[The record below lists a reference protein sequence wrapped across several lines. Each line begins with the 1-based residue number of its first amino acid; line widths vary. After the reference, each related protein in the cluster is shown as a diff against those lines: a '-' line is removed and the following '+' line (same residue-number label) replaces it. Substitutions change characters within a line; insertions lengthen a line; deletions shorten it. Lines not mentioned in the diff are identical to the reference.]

1 MVIALKKKKTHK
13 KFNKKAR
20 LIFIYSSLFL
30 VYILL
35 IGRLGYIMIEKGSTY
50 KAMAIKQRTDAIP
63 LTPKRG
69 NILDRNGQVLAFSAD
84 VYRVDADP
92 SILLAA
98 INKKKDK
105 SVESVSTDLA
115 KLLNTDSKD
124 ILQKLNGKDSDGDP
138 LKFVSLKRQVEKATA
153 DSIKAL
159 KLSGLIVSQDT
170 KRYYANKNF
179 MAQVLGLTNM
189 TGSGISGVELN
200 YDKALIGVPGVQNLQ
215 RDAKGN
221 ELADS
226 NTSVPP
232 INGKDVVLTIDERIQ
247 EVAESAAN
255 NALEAN
261 KATSVS
267 IMVMNPKTGEILAMA
282 SKPDY
287 DPNSPNSDAL
297 TNKNVQELWKNR
309 SVENIFEPGSIFK
322 VITSAAAMENNA
334 LSDND
339 TFNDTGSIKVANT
352 TIYDDD
358 KKNRGIQTFSDILKN
373 SSNVGFIELA
383 QKLGKENLFNYS
395 KLVGIGQK
403 TGIDLPGESSG
414 IIKDLK
420 NIGPVDLATMSF
432 GHGVALTQVQYMAAF
447 NAVANGGTWIRPH
460 VMKDIEHKDGDK
472 QVIDEQFNDYGKKTV
487 MTAAN
492 AAKLRNYLEEVV
504 TGGTA
509 VATYIDG
516 FHIAGKTGTAERVD
530 PEKGG
535 YQEGKYVSSFVGM
548 APASDP
554 VITLI
559 VTIDEPNS
567 SNYFAA
573 ETAVPVAKDLFAR
586 ISNYITIK

>member
-1 MVIALKKKKTHK
+1 MVRALKKKKIHK
-13 KFNKKAR
+13 KFSKKSR
-20 LIFIYSSLFL
+20 LIFIFSSLFL
-30 VYILL
+30 VYMLL
-35 IGRLGYIMIEKGSTY
+35 IGRMYYIMIKKGSEY
-50 KAMAIKQRTDAIP
+50 KAMAIKQRTDEIP
-63 LTPKRG
+63 ITPKRG

-92 SILLAA
+92 SILQAT
-98 INKKKDK
+98 INKNNLSID
-105 SVESVSTDLA
+105 SLSTNLS
-115 KLLNTDSKD
+115 KLLNIDSKD
-124 ILQKLNGKDSDGDP
+124 ILQKLNSVDSDGKP
-138 LKFVSLKRQVEKATA
+138 LKFVSLKRQIEKTTA

-179 MAQVLGLTNM
+179 MAQVLGLTNIS
-189 TGSGISGVELN
+189 GSGISGVELN
-200 YDKALIGVPGVQNLQ
+200 YDKALIGIPGVQNLQ

-221 ELADS
+221 ELPDS
-226 NTSVPP
+226 DTSVPP

-247 EVAESAAN
+247 EVAENAAK

-261 KATSVS
+261 KASSVS
-267 IMVMNPKTGEILAMA
+267 IMVMNPKNGEILAMA

-287 DPNSPNSDAL
+287 DPNSPNIEDSS
-297 TNKNVQELWKNR
+297 NKNVQDMWKNR

-334 LSDND
+334 LQDND
-339 TFNDTGSIKVANT
+339 KFNDTGSIKVANT

-358 KKNRGIQTFSDILKN
+358 KKNRGLQTFSDILKN

-395 KLVGIGQK
+395 KLVGIGEK
-403 TGIDLPGESSG
+403 TGVDLPGESSG
-414 IIKDLK
+414 IIKQLK

-447 NAVANGGTWIRPH
+447 NAVANGGTWVRPH
-460 VMKDIEHKDGDK
+460 IMKDIEHKDGDK
-472 QVIDEQFNDYGKKTV
+472 QVTDEEFNDYGKRTV
-487 MTAAN
+487 MTSAN
-492 AAKLRNYLEEVV
+492 SAKLRNYLEEVV

-509 VATYIDG
+509 TATFIDG

-530 PEKGG
+530 PVNGG

-554 VITLI
+554 VVTLI

-573 ETAVPVAKDLFAR
+573 ETAVPVAKDLFTG